1 MLHLNDLQP
10 DAFRTMAAEHG
21 IPADVARRLFA
32 QVHAPGAAVLPE
44 RERVRG
50 LSKAA
55 HASMTAAGASAGR
68 IVLEARKRSAAD
80 GFEKLLFRL
89 HDGQLVESVLIPLP
103 AGPDV
108 VPEKYVLCISSQAG
122 CALACAFCATGR
134 LGFQRNLA
142 TWEIVEQVARA
153 RELAA
158 PVAPVRGIV
167 FMGQGEP
174 FLNYDHVIAASRIL
188 SDPAGFAIDARA
200 ITISTAG
207 VVPAIRRYTAERH
220 KMRLAI
226 SLTSAI
232 EAKRAVLMPVERT
245 WPLDELLAAARAYA
259 EATGERLTLEYVTIA
274 GTNVGEDDA
283 RALIERL
290 AGMKIRLNLIDVND
304 ATGRFH
310 PPTDAEL
317 SQFRTWLAPLGQPI
331 VRRYSGGKDVE
342 GACGMLAADHLV
354 RKKGATLGTVF
365 DY

>member
-1 MLHLNDLQP
+1 MTLRLNDLP
-10 DAFRTMAAEHG
+10 PAAFAEAVAAHG
-21 IPADVARRLFA
+21 VPADVARRLFA
-32 QVHAPGAAVLPE
+32 QVHGLGAPIVPE

-55 HASMTAAGASAGR
+55 HAALAAAGACAGR
-68 IVLEARKRSAAD
+68 IELASRRHSAID
-80 GFEKLLFRL
+80 NFEKLLFRL
-89 HDGQLVESVLIPLP
+89 HDDQLVESVLIPLP

-108 VPEKYVLCISSQAG
+108 VPEKYVLCVSSQAG

-134 LGFQRNLA
+134 LGFQRNLE

-153 RELAA
+153 RALAA
-158 PVAPVRGIV
+158 EVAPVRGLV

-174 FLNYDHVIAASRIL
+174 FLNYDRVIAACKIL

-207 VVPAIRRYTAERH
+207 VVPAIRRYTAEGH

-232 EAKRAVLMPVERT
+232 EAKRQVLMPIEKT
-245 WPLDELLAAARAYA
+245 WSLDELLAAARDYA
-259 EATGERLTLEYVTIA
+259 ATTGERLTLEYVTIS
-274 GTNVGEDDA
+274 GQNVGREDA
-283 RALIERL
+283 EALIARL
-290 AGMKIRLNLIDVND
+290 AGLRVRLNLIDVND
-304 ATGRFH
+304 ATGRYQ
-310 PPTDAEL
+310 PPSEAEL
-317 SQFRTWLAPLGQPI
+317 SQFRTYLEPLRQPV

-354 RKKGATLGTVF
+354 RRRGASLGAGAT
-365 DY
+365 